1 MNETRRAAIDTASD
15 ASLRTSIAE
24 MNVIQ
29 SQVFARREVFMM
41 LCGSAFTLGM
51 STLVKWLIDLGLL

>member
-51 STLVKWLIDLGLL
+51 STLVK